1 MSTHNFKMHS
11 CNIYPPF
18 LKHVTGC
25 DVSKCNNNS
34 TTANFKLSLSLTGKS
49 IIKAANTVPQTL
61 YNCRAKLCPVKPV
74 PNMLV
79 HTVED
84 ELYET
89 LQHVFM

>member
-1 MSTHNFKMHS
+1 MCF
-11 CNIYPPF
+11 C
-18 LKHVTGC
+18 LGC